1 MPGMEESPFKGKTG
15 FARVVAA
22 TGYSLS
28 GLAYALKHESS
39 FRIELGFAAVMIPLG
54 LWLGPTGIAKALLV
68 GSVLFALTIELLN
81 SAVEA
86 VVDRVSL
93 DTHPLAK
100 RAKDLGSAAVMFA
113 LATAAVTWTLVLWPS
128 P

>member
-1 MPGMEESPFKGKTG
+1 MEESPYKGKTG

-28 GLAYALKHESS
+28 GFTYALRHETS
-39 FRIELGFAAVMIPLG
+39 FQIELALAAVMIPLG

-68 GSVLFALTIELLN
+68 GSVLFALTVELIN

-100 RAKDLGSAAVMFA
+100 RAKDLGRAAVMFA
-113 LATAAVTWTLVLWPS
+113 LATAVLTWTLVLWPS